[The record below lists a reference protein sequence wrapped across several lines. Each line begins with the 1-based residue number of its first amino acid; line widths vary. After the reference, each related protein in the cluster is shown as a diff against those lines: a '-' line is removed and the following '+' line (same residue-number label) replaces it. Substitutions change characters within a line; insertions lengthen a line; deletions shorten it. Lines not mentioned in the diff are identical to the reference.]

1 MLNRFSEWVKN
12 FSNGGS
18 SVPTEDDDF
27 VATITALLVEAAM
40 ADGVLGVDE
49 QSLILHLLTDQLGVS
64 PADAHTM
71 LDEAIAAHNTRIEIH
86 GLVKQIRTDT
96 EMKDRII
103 ILEMIWV
110 VVLAD
115 NQIDKHESQLMRRLA
130 GLLFIDDVEAGLAA
144 KRARKR
150 LGLAGSI

>member
-1 MLNRFSEWVKN
+1 MLNRFSEWIKN
-12 FSNGGS
+12 FSDGATA
-18 SVPTEDDDF
+18 VPTEDNDF
-27 VATITALLVEAAM
+27 IATITALLIEAAM
-40 ADGVLGVDE
+40 ADGALDVDE
-49 QSLILHLLTDQLGVS
+49 QSLILHLLTDQLDMS
-64 PADAHTM
+64 LADAQTM
-71 LDEAIAAHNTRIEIH
+71 LDEAIAAQNTRTEIH
-86 GLVKQIRTDT
+86 GLVRRIRTDT
-96 EMKDRII
+96 EIEDRII

>member
-1 MLNRFSEWVKN
+1 MLNRFSVWVKN
-12 FSNGGS
+12 FSNGAAD
-18 SVPTEDDDF
+18 VPTNDDDF
-27 VATITALLVEAAM
+27 VATITALLIEAAM
-40 ADGVLGVDE
+40 ADGVLGPDE
-49 QSLILHLLTDQLGVS
+49 QSLILHLLIDQLGVS

-71 LDEAIAAHNTRIEIH
+71 LDEAVAAHNTRIEIH

-96 EMKDRII
+96 EMEDRII

-115 NQIDKHESQLMRRLA
+115 NQIDEHESQLMRRLA

-144 KRARKR
+144 KRARSR
-150 LGLAGSI
+150 LDLAN

>member
-12 FSNGGS
+12 FSDGAA
-18 SVPTEDDDF
+18 SVPTQDDDF
-27 VATITALLVEAAM
+27 VKAITALLIEAAM
-40 ADGVLGVDE
+40 VDGVLGVDE
-49 QSLILHLLTDQLGVS
+49 QSLILHLLTDQLEVS

-71 LDEAIAAHNTRIEIH
+71 LDEAIAAHNARIEIH
-86 GLVKQIRTDT
+86 GLVRQIRIDT
-96 EMKDRII
+96 EMEDRII

-115 NQIDKHESQLMRRLA
+115 SRIDEHESQLMRRLA

-144 KRARKR
+144 KRARSR
-150 LGLAGSI
+150 LGIAY

>member
-12 FSNGGS
+12 FSDGAAAL
-18 SVPTEDDDF
+18 PTQDDDF
-27 VATITALLVEAAM
+27 VLTITALLVEAAM
-40 ADGVLGVDE
+40 ADGALGVEE
-49 QSLILHLLTDQLGVS
+49 QSLILNLLTDQLEVS
-64 PADAHTM
+64 PADAQKM
-71 LDEAIAAHNTRIEIH
+71 LDEAIVSHNTRIEIH

-96 EMKDRII
+96 EMEDRII

-115 NQIDKHESQLMRRLA
+115 NQIDEHESQLMRRLA

-144 KRARKR
+144 KRARSR
-150 LGLAGSI
+150 LDLAN

>member
-12 FSNGGS
+12 FSDGAAA
-18 SVPTEDDDF
+18 VPTQDDDF

-49 QSLILHLLTDQLGVS
+49 KSLILHLLTEQLELS
-64 PADAHTM
+64 PTGAQTM
-71 LDEAIAAHNTRIEIH
+71 LDEAIAAHNARIEIH
-86 GLVKQIRTDT
+86 GLVRQIRTDT
-96 EMKDRII
+96 EMRDRVI

-115 NQIDKHESQLMRRLA
+115 SQIDEHESQLMRRLA

-144 KRARKR
+144 KRARSR
-150 LGLAGSI
+150 LDLAK